1 MDAAT
6 LAKTAEVSALAEELM
21 RVDEPAPEVK
31 AEPAAEAWAGFV
43 TGLRGGCSGVDS
55 PI

>member
-1 MDAAT
+1 MATVFARAA
-6 LAKTAEVSALAEELM
+6 ELIS
-21 RVDEPAPEVK
+21 VEEPAPEVK

-43 TGLRGGCSGVDS
+43 AGLRDGSGGVDG